1 MMNFDFYNPVK
12 ILFGEG
18 KISEITNEIPADAKV
33 LITFGGGSIKR
44 NGVYDQVKLAL
55 KGFNLLEFG
64 GIEPN
69 PKYETLMKAVEL
81 ARSEKVDYLLA
92 VGGGSVLDGTKF
104 IAVAVPFEGDPWSIL
119 TDGGKVKIKKALPI
133 GAIQTIPATGSEMN
147 SVAVVN
153 RESTKEK
160 LAFGSPLVFPKFAV
174 LDPKITYSLPSNQI
188 ANGVVDGFIHVLEQ
202 YLTYPVQA
210 HVQDRWSEGI
220 LQTLAEVGPQA
231 LANPLSYDVRANV
244 MWSCTMA
251 LNGLLSLGVPTDWAT
266 HTIGHEITAFFGL
279 DHAVTLAIVLPALL
293 RETKVEKRHKLLQYG
308 KRVWGIVVGTEDR
321 RVDEAIEKTETF
333 FQAMGIK
340 TKFSDYGITADQ
352 LNPIF
357 ERFEKRGWKLGEM
370 KTITAERIKSILLS
384 AL

>member
-293 RETKVEKRHKLLQYG
+293 RETKEEKRHKLLQYG